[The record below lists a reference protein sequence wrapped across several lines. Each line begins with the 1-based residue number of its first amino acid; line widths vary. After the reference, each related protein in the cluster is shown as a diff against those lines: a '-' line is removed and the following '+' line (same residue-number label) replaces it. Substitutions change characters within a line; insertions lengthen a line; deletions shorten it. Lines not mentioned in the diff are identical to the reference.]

1 MSRLSRVQKV
11 FAPFDVSR
19 LSMVQR
25 FFGLFHVSRPLRR
38 TLVAVDLVT
47 AVVVTNT

>member
-1 MSRLSRVQKV
+1 MSRLSRVQRV

-25 FFGLFHVSRPLRR
+25 FFAPFDVSRPLRR
-38 TLVAVDLVT
+38 TLVVVDLVT

>member
-1 MSRLSRVQKV
+1 MSRLSRVQRV

-25 FFGLFHVSRPLRR
+25 FFAPFDVSRPLQR
-38 TLVAVDLVT
+38 TLVVVDLVM
-47 AVVVTNT
+47 AVVVTYT